1 MATIA
6 AKILV
11 VDDDPMIASSL
22 KRVLTYEGFQTE
34 VANDGAAAL
43 DAAERFRPGLVIL
56 DVAMPGLSGIEVCK
70 RLKVKAEIPVLFLS
84 ARDEIGDRVAGLDSG
99 GDDYLVK
106 PFAYEELLARI
117 RALLR
122 RGVNRP
128 ELPVLSCAD
137 LALDTASHTAS
148 RNGRSIELSTTEYQL
163 LYYLMT
169 NPRRV
174 LSKEMMLETVWGY
187 DFGGES
193 NIVEVYIRYLRTKLE
208 QNGEARLIHTVRG
221 SGYILKE

>member
-122 RGVNRP
+122 RGINRP
-128 ELPVLSCAD
+128 ELPVLSFVD